1 MVWKVK
7 GGKTIQTNSENYERI
22 LNRMEEMMLQQKE
35 INKELVSFLLL
46 FTVTVILFMIKC
58 DISDM
63 MFYL

>member
-1 MVWKVK
+1 M
-7 GGKTIQTNSENYERI
+7 
-22 LNRMEEMMLQQKE
+22 NRMEEMMLQQKE

>member
-1 MVWKVK
+1 
-7 GGKTIQTNSENYERI
+7 
-22 LNRMEEMMLQQKE
+22 MEEMMLQQKE